1 MLPCCAHRAR
11 YPVPSLATFLYMPV
25 RAPERRY
32 TALSTPY
39 LCLHLPLSRR
49 RAHSRAALFVA
60 SFLSPTAQAQACIPT
75 TSGHKTSQ
83 PATVTR
89 RQSQRVHICPRRF
102 MLASDP
108 QSTRLSP
115 AGATQTTPETPSGY
129 RAPPYDSE
137 YTTESPPS
145 VVPRRQVS
153 ARNQVVPRHAA

>member
-89 RQSQRVHICPRRF
+89 RLPPANSCCHALSFLALSLAAGDLEREGIGLRLRLRGVRFRGLRGFTSASEQSCPCR
-102 MLASDP
+102 SP
-108 QSTRLSP
+108 QLPPVFLP
-115 AGATQTTPETPSGY
+115 A
-129 RAPPYDSE
+129 
-137 YTTESPPS
+137 
-145 VVPRRQVS
+145 
-153 ARNQVVPRHAA
+153 